1 MKIEA
6 GKFYIL
12 GNGQL
17 AKMLLGNGAG
27 GMIGAMYE
35 ADYSVPCWDAYL
47 WQMDGRFGTGP
58 RPRSSLDILEL
69 INSRASQV
77 SYAREHDYCATYDN
91 DEPDDGNMR
100 QGFGATELEAV
111 MDLLQ
116 AYPGEERAEMMRDD
130 RHAAHPQQE
139 PPHASHE

>member
-6 GKFYIL
+6 GRFYIL

-17 AKMLLGNGAG
+17 AKMLMDNGAG
-27 GMIGAMYE
+27 AMIGAMYE

-47 WQMDGRFGTGP
+47 WQMNGRFGCGE
-58 RPRSSLDILEL
+58 RSRSSLDICES

-91 DEPDDGNMR
+91 DEPDDDGNMR

-111 MDLLQ
+111 MDLLMN
-116 AYPGEERAEMMRDD
+116 YPGEERAEMMREPAQH
-130 RHAAHPQQE
+130 RHVVA
-139 PPHASHE
+139 